1 MDVGLTAS
9 ITGAFCQALNYVLT
23 QKCQDNVNATGT
35 QIIIAVHIGMGII
48 AAIPFIGFQLWST
61 VSFDHVV
68 PLLMVNIPY
77 IGAQVLFLAALQKSG
92 ASIISPLLTLK
103 IPILAA
109 LGFVLLGDTLN
120 LQQLF
125 AVLGILVLAICLS
138 KSAGK
143 IDWVPLLLI
152 SLACLGY
159 AISDH
164 SITQYS
170 KSLQNFSELDQVWVT
185 VSINYLFCGLI
196 CLISALPCKV
206 DHHLVFK
213 CKWISVTWLM
223 AVTLLVLGF
232 KSSGVLQA
240 NVAQSL
246 RGVFGVALA
255 YIFLRTTPA
264 PSTLSPPRKLSIA
277 AGMIVAVALF
287 FS

>member
-1 MDVGLTAS
+1 MDVGLAAS
-9 ITGAFCQALNYVLT
+9 LTGAFCQALNYVLT
-23 QKCQDNVNATGT
+23 QKCRDKVDVSSI
-35 QIIIAVHIGMGII
+35 QIVIAVHIGMGILT
-48 AAIPFIGFQLWST
+48 AIPFIGFKLWNT
-61 VSFDHVV
+61 VHFDHVV

-77 IGAQVLFLAALQKSG
+77 IGAQILLLAAIKKSG
-92 ASIISPLLTLK
+92 ASIISPLLALK

-109 LGFVLLGDTLN
+109 LGFVFLNNALN
-120 LQQLF
+120 LQQL
-125 AVLGILVLAICLS
+125 LAIFSILALAIYLS
-138 KSAGK
+138 KSAGR

-159 AISDH
+159 AISDY

-170 KSLQNFSELDQVWVT
+170 KSLQNFSEFDQVWVT
-185 VSINYLFCGLI
+185 VSINYLFCGVL

-206 DHHLVFK
+206 RLHLIFE
-213 CKWISVTWLM
+213 CKWISITWLV

-255 YIFLRTTPA
+255 YMFLRTRPA
-264 PSTLSPPRKLSIA
+264 SPTLSPPQKLSIA
-277 AGMIVAVALF
+277 AGMVGAVALF